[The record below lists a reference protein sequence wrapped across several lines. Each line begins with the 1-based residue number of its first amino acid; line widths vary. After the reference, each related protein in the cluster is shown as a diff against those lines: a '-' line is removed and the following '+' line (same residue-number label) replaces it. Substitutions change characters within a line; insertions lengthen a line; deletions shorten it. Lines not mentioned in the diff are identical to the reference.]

1 MGRIHK
7 RRMGGLVMKDF
18 MKDLFSIDHVTYDNK
33 AQRVAIR
40 IVVPAIFV
48 VSLGMIT
55 SLVQAL

>member
-7 RRMGGLVMKDF
+7 RNMGGLTMKN
-18 MKDLFSIDHVTYDNK
+18 LISLDHETYDNR
-33 AQRVAIR
+33 AQRIAIR
-40 IVVPAIFV
+40 IVVPAIFI

>member
-1 MGRIHK
+1 
-7 RRMGGLVMKDF
+7 MGGLVMKDF